1 MKVLNFGSLNIDYVY
16 DVAHIVV
23 ESETIPAVNRKI
35 FCGGKGLNQSI
46 ALSKAGVPTY
56 HAGRICNTDQFLV
69 EMLQTAHVDISNVIL
84 DDSTPTGHA
93 IIQKTPDGTNCIIV
107 YGGANRAITKAQ
119 IETTIAQFDVGDY
132 LVLQNETNDIG
143 YMIECANKRGMVIV
157 LNPSPMEH
165 NILDLPLTFVDWFML
180 NEIEAAALIC
190 QNTLAGISP
199 ESLLHAVTQRF
210 PNANVVIT
218 LGAKGAICKYQ
229 EQIIYRPAKSVVPV
243 DTTAAG
249 DTFTGFF
256 LAGIMK
262 QKSIEDCLN
271 LATTASAI
279 AVTRMGAAP
288 SIPSLCEVLN
298 SIH

>member
-16 DVAHIVV
+16 DVAHIVI
-23 ESETIPAVNRKI
+23 EGETIPAVSRKI

-69 EMLQTAHVDISNVIL
+69 EMLQTAHVDIANVIL
-84 DDSTPTGHA
+84 DSTVPTGHA
-93 IIQKTPDGTNCIIV
+93 IIQKSPDGANCIIV

-119 IETTIAQFDVGDY
+119 IETTIAQFDAGDY
-132 LVLQNETNDIG
+132 LVLQNETNYVD
-143 YMIECANKRGMVIV
+143 YMIECAHERGMLIV
-157 LNPSPMEH
+157 LNPSPMEQSIF
-165 NILDLPLTFVDWFML
+165 NLPLTFVDWFML
-180 NEIEAAALIC
+180 NEIEAAALIN
-190 QNTLAGISP
+190 QNTATDVAP
-199 ESLLHAVTQRF
+199 ESLLHSVTQRF

-229 EQIIYRPAKSVVPV
+229 EQIVYQPAKNVVPV

-256 LAGIMK
+256 LSGIMQ
-262 QKSIEDCLN
+262 QKSIKECLN